1 MENNTTN
8 DVKPDNTLVENLIE
22 KPSET
27 NDDYVRQSQP
37 SVRKHESK
45 KRYFKCIT
53 ITGEN
58 EIVATGRYIGSKPKQ
73 AANKACTKLFE
84 DILETGQNPP
94 EHIIFGI
101 RECTH
106 SSSSK
111 SNKNYIFI
119 GRKCKLSETENVF
132 IHLRDPV
139 TKQYLLDEKGD
150 KIPEMDSNTNNPKEI
165 SYHQSIITNKL
176 TNGQIYPEYDRL
188 VSYGEDKSLKDLTG
202 DNEIVATNKTFN
214 KIVAD
219 ISTMSKFH
227 HIDAREC
234 QIMSLQLAKKIYSS
248 GFRPTKLIA
257 LWRGGTPFA
266 LYFHEYFKHK
276 GCNIDHIAIRT
287 SSYEGMEQQK
297 EISVHGLG
305 YIVETA
311 DADDEVLIIDDIFDS
326 GKTAKK
332 VIDDMNTRMRLNTP
346 RVIKIATLFYK
357 PTKKQVDFE
366 PDYFHSITTKWV
378 VFSHEIEDL
387 TDEEILELKGQ
398 EMYDLIKA

>member
-1 MENNTTN
+1 METNTTN

-22 KPSET
+22 IPYTRLIDEQNET
-27 NDDYVRQSQP
+27 NDDY
-37 SVRKHESK
+37 VRKHESK

-53 ITGEN
+53 ITSDN
-58 EIVATGRYIGSKPKQ
+58 EVVATGRYTGNKPKQ
-73 AANKACTKLFE
+73 AASKAFTKLFE
-84 DILETGQNPP
+84 DISETGQNPP

-101 RECTH
+101 RECTRLCRG
-106 SSSSK
+106 
-111 SNKNYIFI
+111 NKNYVYI
-119 GRKCKLSETENVF
+119 GRKYKLSEPENVF
-132 IHLRDPV
+132 IHLRDPI
-139 TKQYLLDEKGD
+139 TKRYLLDEKGN
-150 KIPEMDSNTNNPKEI
+150 KIPEMDPNTNEPKVI
-165 SYHQSIITNKL
+165 SYYQSNIINEL

-202 DNEIVATNKTFN
+202 DNGVVATNKAFN

-219 ISTMSKFH
+219 ISTISKFH
-227 HIDAREC
+227 HIDSRKC
-234 QIMSLQLAKKIYSS
+234 QIMSLQLAKKIYDS

-297 EISVHGLG
+297 EIRVHGLG

-311 DADDEVLIIDDIFDS
+311 NADDEVLIIDDIFDS

-357 PTKKQVDFE
+357 PTKNQVDFE
-366 PDYFHSITTKWV
+366 PEYFHSVTTKWI

-398 EMYDLIKA
+398 EIYDLIKA